1 MHPITHG
8 RKGHSMEFTASV
20 SEPRV
25 TIGVDTHKHFHVAHA
40 ADQLGRALGT
50 YTMPTTSIGYR
61 DFLAWAQRLGDLQ
74 VVGIEG
80 IGHYGAGLGRALRA
94 AGVRVTEVGRP
105 NRQRR
110 ARHGKTDS
118 VDAAGAVAIVL
129 AGEDLGE
136 PKTADGFTEM
146 LRVLRI
152 ARISAV
158 RARAKAFA
166 ALKDLIVTAP
176 AELRERLAGR
186 HKLHL
191 IGACV
196 GLTTSEIPC
205 TPAEAVTIAVKS
217 LAERCLRLDAETKTL
232 DQQIEALTT
241 QACPELRQVYGV
253 GPDTAATL
261 LVALGDNP
269 ERIGSDA
276 AFAKLCGVAPVEAS
290 SGKTVRHRLNRGGN
304 RDANRALHVVC
315 VVRLRRHQPTRD
327 YLARRT
333 AEGRTKPEIMR
344 CIKRYIAREVYHAV
358 LPTRQEIPTQT
369 IAPT

>member
-1 MHPITHG
+1 MTCSQPHIG
-8 RKGHSMEFTASV
+8 RAAMTSTTPASL
-20 SEPRV
+20 PQV

-40 ADQLGRALGT
+40 ADQLGRPLGS
-50 YTMPTTSIGYR
+50 YTMPTTSIGYS
-61 DFLAWAQRLGDLQ
+61 DFLTWARRLGELR

-118 VDAAGAVAIVL
+118 VDAAGAAAMVL
-129 AGEDLGE
+129 AGEDLGD
-136 PKTADGFTEM
+136 PKTADGITEM

-158 RARAKAFA
+158 RARAKAFNA
-166 ALKDLIVTAP
+166 RKDLIITAP
-176 AELRERLAGR
+176 AELRERLTGLHR
-186 HKLHL
+186 LHL
-191 IGACV
+191 VHACAD
-196 GLTTSEIPC
+196 LATSEIPT
-205 TPAEAVTIAVKS
+205 TPTEAVTVAVKS
-217 LAERCLRLDAETKTL
+217 LAQRCLQLDAEATAL
-232 DQQIEALTT
+232 DKQIEALTA

-276 AFAKLCGVAPVEAS
+276 AFANADDQVRTHQHPHPVA
-290 SGKTVRHRLNRGGN
+290 L
-304 RDANRALHVVC
+304 
-315 VVRLRRHQPTRD
+315 QPTVGGCPRP
-327 YLARRT
+327 LAGRPRPRAPPRRQPPT
-333 AEGRTKPEIMR
+333 TNQHHRMTNR
-344 CIKRYIAREVYHAV
+344 C
-358 LPTRQEIPTQT
+358 
-369 IAPT
+369 

>member
-1 MHPITHG
+1 MT
-8 RKGHSMEFTASV
+8 STAPASL
-20 SEPRV
+20 PQV

-40 ADQLGRALGT
+40 ADELGRPLGS
-50 YTMPTTSIGYR
+50 YTMPTTSIGYG
-61 DFLAWAQRLGDLQ
+61 DFLAWAQDLGQLE

-80 IGHYGAGLGRALRA
+80 VGHYGAGLGRALRA
-94 AGVRVTEVGRP
+94 VGVRVTEVGRP

-118 VDAAGAVAIVL
+118 IDAAGAAAMVL
-129 AGEDLGE
+129 AGDDLGD
-136 PKTADGFTEM
+136 PKTADGITEM

-152 ARISAV
+152 ARVSAV
-158 RARAKAFA
+158 RARAKAFN

-176 AELRERLAGR
+176 DELRDELAGR

-191 IGACV
+191 IGACA
-196 GLTTSEIPC
+196 GLATSEIPS
-205 TPAEAVTIAVKS
+205 TPTEAVSIAVKS
-217 LAERCLRLDAETKTL
+217 LAERCLQLDAETKARDT
-232 DQQIEALTT
+232 QIEALTAH
-241 QACPELRQVYGV
+241 ACPTLRHVYGV

-276 AFAKLCGVAPVEAS
+276 AFAKLCGVSPIEAS

-304 RDANRALHVVC
+304 RDANRALHVIC

-333 AEGRTKPEIMR
+333 VEGKTKAEIMR
-344 CIKRYIAREVYHAV
+344 CLKRYIAREVYRAV
-358 LPTRQEIPTQT
+358 QESRPET
-369 IAPT
+369 IAPA